1 MMGEQEEEKKAELGL
16 VCKIKR
22 KFLNEKK
29 EETWSLGMVA
39 HAFDS
44 STWGKKQ
51 ADLYEFKVSLTR
63 IVSSRAAIITQWD
76 NFKQLNNMFLK
87 RCTKNS
93 TKKKKTLRDDKH
105 FQKMSGYEINRYNSS
120 FLV

>member
-1 MMGEQEEEKKAELGL
+1 MMGEQEEEREAELGL
-16 VCKIKR
+16 VCKTKR
-22 KFLNEKK
+22 EFLNEKK

-51 ADLYEFKVSLTR
+51 ADLYEFKVSLTH

-76 NFKQLNNMFLK
+76 NFKQINNMFLK

-93 TKKKKTLRDDKH
+93 TKKKTLRVDKH
-105 FQKMSGYEINRYNSS
+105 FQKMSGYKINRYNSS